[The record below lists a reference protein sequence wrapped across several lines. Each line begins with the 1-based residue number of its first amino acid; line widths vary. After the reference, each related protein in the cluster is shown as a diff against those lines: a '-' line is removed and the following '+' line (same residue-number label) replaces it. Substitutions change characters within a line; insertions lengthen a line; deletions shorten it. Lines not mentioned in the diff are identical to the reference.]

1 MEKTMALGFTETSSS
16 GGGDF
21 LPIMKFS
28 AKDGSFVRQDRHQ
41 GADGHWEKSETE
53 MDLPFKVVMDMDAIE
68 GGVIAFTTTGPDF
81 RFVKVGEPMPIK
93 PSDEHKEGFR
103 IRMYNKEIGLREMSS
118 SSKIVRNQMN
128 DLHDAY
134 LAGKADNPGKVPVIE
149 ITGSDRIQIETKA
162 QGTQTF
168 RSPKWSIAGWVDR
181 PAGLDK
187 AEPAPEPAAVAAPVA
202 ATPSVIEGADLF

>member
-1 MEKTMALGFTETSSS
+1 MALGFTETTSS

-68 GGVIAFTTTGPDF
+68 VGFIAFTTTGPDF
-81 RFVKVGEPMPIK
+81 RFVKVGEPMPVK

-187 AEPAPEPAAVAAPVA
+187 AEPAPEPAVAAPIA
-202 ATPSVIEGADLF
+202 ATPSVVEGADLF

>member
-1 MEKTMALGFTETSSS
+1 MALGFTETSSS

-68 GGVIAFTTTGPDF
+68 VGFIAFTTTGPNF
-81 RFVKVGEPMPIK
+81 RLVKVGEPMPVK

-187 AEPAPEPAAVAAPVA
+187 AEAAPEPAAVAAPIA
-202 ATPSVIEGADLF
+202 ATPSVVEGADLF

>member
-1 MEKTMALGFTETSSS
+1 MALGFQETTSS

-53 MDLPFKVVMDMDAIE
+53 MELPFKVVMDMDAIE
-68 GGVIAFTTTGPDF
+68 VGFIAFTTTGPDF
-81 RFVKVGEPMPIK
+81 RFVQVGEPMPVK

-103 IRMYNKEIGLREMSS
+103 VKMFNKEIGLREMSS

-134 LAGKADNPGKVPVIE
+134 IAGKADNPGKVPVIE

-181 PAGLDK
+181 PAGMDAQAAK
-187 AEPAPEPAAVAAPVA
+187 EPAAAAAPAVA
-202 ATPSVIEGADLF
+202 SPSVVEGADLF

>member
-1 MEKTMALGFTETSSS
+1 MALGFTETTSS

-21 LPIMKFS
+21 LPIIKFS

-68 GGVIAFTTTGPDF
+68 VGFIAFTTTGPDF
-81 RFVKVGEPMPIK
+81 RFVKVGEPMPVK

-187 AEPAPEPAAVAAPVA
+187 AEPAPEPAAVAAPIA
-202 ATPSVIEGADLF
+202 ATPSVVEGADLF

>member
-1 MEKTMALGFTETSSS
+1 MALGFTETSSS

-68 GGVIAFTTTGPDF
+68 VGFIAFTTTGPDF
-81 RFVKVGEPMPIK
+81 RFVKVGEPMPVK

>member
-1 MEKTMALGFTETSSS
+1 MALGFTQTSSS

-41 GADGHWEKSETE
+41 GADGTWEKSETE
-53 MDLPFKVVMDMDAIE
+53 MELPFKVVMDMDAIE
-68 GGVIAFTTTGPDF
+68 VGFIAFTTTGPDF
-81 RFVKVGEPMPIK
+81 RFVKVGEPMPVK

-103 IRMYNKEIGLREMSS
+103 IRMYNKEISLREMSS

-134 LAGKADNPGKVPVIE
+134 LAGKADNPGKMPVIE

-181 PAGLDK
+181 PAGMD
-187 AEPAPEPAAVAAPVA
+187 AQAAPEPAATVAPA
-202 ATPSVIEGADLF
+202 AVVPSVVEGADLF

>member
-1 MEKTMALGFTETSSS
+1 MALGFTETTSS

-68 GGVIAFTTTGPDF
+68 VGFIAFTTTGPDF
-81 RFVKVGEPMPIK
+81 RFVKVGEPMPVK

-128 DLHDAY
+128 NLHDAY

-168 RSPKWSIAGWVDR
+168 RSPKWSISGWVDR

-187 AEPAPEPAAVAAPVA
+187 AEPAPEPAAVAAPIA
-202 ATPSVIEGADLF
+202 ATPSVVEGADLF

>member
-1 MEKTMALGFTETSSS
+1 MALGFTETTSS

-68 GGVIAFTTTGPDF
+68 VGFIAFTTTGPDF
-81 RFVKVGEPMPIK
+81 RLVKVGEPMPIK

-168 RSPKWSIAGWVDR
+168 RSPKWTISGWVDR

-187 AEPAPEPAAVAAPVA
+187 AEAAPEPAAVAAPVA

>member
-1 MEKTMALGFTETSSS
+1 MALGFTETSSS

-41 GADGHWEKSETE
+41 TSEGTWEKSETE
-53 MDLPFKVVMDMDAIE
+53 MELPFKVVMDMDAIE
-68 GGVIAFTTTGPDF
+68 VGFIAFTTTGPDF
-81 RFVKVGEPMPIK
+81 RFVQVGEPMPVK

-134 LAGKADNPGKVPVIE
+134 LAGKADNAGKMPIIE

-181 PAGLDK
+181 PAGMD
-187 AEPAPEPAAVAAPVA
+187 AQAAPEPAAAVAPA
-202 ATPSVIEGADLF
+202 AVVPSAVEGADLF

>member
-1 MEKTMALGFTETSSS
+1 MALGFTETTSS

-41 GADGHWEKSETE
+41 GADGTWEKSETE
-53 MDLPFKVVMDMDAIE
+53 MELPFKVVMDMDAIE
-68 GGVIAFTTTGPDF
+68 VGFIAFTTTGPDF
-81 RFVKVGEPMPIK
+81 RFVKVGEPMPVK

-134 LAGKADNPGKVPVIE
+134 LAGKADNPGKMPIIE

-181 PAGLDK
+181 PAGMD
-187 AEPAPEPAAVAAPVA
+187 AQAAPEPAATVAP
-202 ATPSVIEGADLF
+202 ATVVPSVVEGADLF

>member
-1 MEKTMALGFTETSSS
+1 MALGFTETSSS

-68 GGVIAFTTTGPDF
+68 VGFIAFTTTGPDF
-81 RFVKVGEPMPIK
+81 RFVKVGEPMPVK

-134 LAGKADNPGKVPVIE
+134 LAGKADNPGKVPVVE

>member
-1 MEKTMALGFTETSSS
+1 MEKKMALGFTETTSS

-68 GGVIAFTTTGPDF
+68 VGFIAFTTTGPDF
-81 RFVKVGEPMPIK
+81 RFVKVGEPMPVK

-128 DLHDAY
+128 NLHDAY

-168 RSPKWSIAGWVDR
+168 RSPKWSISGWVDR

-187 AEPAPEPAAVAAPVA
+187 AEPAPEPAAVAAPIA
-202 ATPSVIEGADLF
+202 ATPSVVEGADLF

>member
-28 AKDGSFVRQDRHQ
+28 AKDGSFVRQDRQQ

-68 GGVIAFTTTGPDF
+68 VGFIAFTTTGPDF

-187 AEPAPEPAAVAAPVA
+187 AEAAPEPAAVAAPIA
-202 ATPSVIEGADLF
+202 ATPSVVEGADLF

>member
-1 MEKTMALGFTETSSS
+1 MALGFTETSSS

-68 GGVIAFTTTGPDF
+68 VGFIAFTTTGPDF
-81 RFVKVGEPMPIK
+81 RFVKVGEPMPVK

-103 IRMYNKEIGLREMSS
+103 IRMFNKEIGLREMSS

-128 DLHDAY
+128 DLHDAF
-134 LAGKADNPGKVPVIE
+134 LAGKADNPGKVPVVE

-181 PAGLDK
+181 PAGLD
-187 AEPAPEPAAVAAPVA
+187 APQSAPEPAAVAAPVA
-202 ATPSVIEGADLF
+202 ATPSVVEGADLF

>member
-1 MEKTMALGFTETSSS
+1 MALGFQETTSS

-21 LPIMKFS
+21 LPIIKFS

-53 MDLPFKVVMDMDAIE
+53 MELPFKVVMDMDAIE
-68 GGVIAFTTTGPDF
+68 VGFIAFTTTGPDF

-103 IRMYNKEIGLREMSS
+103 IRMFNKEIGLREMSS

-134 LAGKADNPGKVPVIE
+134 LAGKADNPGKVPVVE

-168 RSPKWSIAGWVDR
+168 RSPKWSIVGWVDR

-187 AEPAPEPAAVAAPVA
+187 AEAAPEPAAVAAPIA
-202 ATPSVIEGADLF
+202 ATPSVVEGADLF

>member
-1 MEKTMALGFTETSSS
+1 MALGFTETTSS

-53 MDLPFKVVMDMDAIE
+53 MELPFKVVMDMDAIE
-68 GGVIAFTTTGPDF
+68 VGFIAFTQTGPDF
-81 RFVKVGEPMPIK
+81 RFVQVGEPLPVK

-103 IRMYNKEIGLREMSS
+103 VRMFNKEIGLREMSS

-181 PAGLDK
+181 PAGLD
-187 AEPAPEPAAVAAPVA
+187 APQSAPEPAAVAAPVA
-202 ATPSVIEGADLF
+202 ATPSVVEGADLF

>member
-1 MEKTMALGFTETSSS
+1 MALGFTETTSS

-28 AKDGSFVRQDRHQ
+28 AKDGPFVRQDRHQ

-68 GGVIAFTTTGPDF
+68 VGFIAFTTTGPDF
-81 RFVKVGEPMPIK
+81 RFVKVGEPMPVK

-168 RSPKWSIAGWVDR
+168 RSPKWSISGWVDR

-187 AEPAPEPAAVAAPVA
+187 AEAAPEPAAVAAPVA

>member
-1 MEKTMALGFTETSSS
+1 MALGFTETSSS

-68 GGVIAFTTTGPDF
+68 VGFIAFTTTGPDF
-81 RFVKVGEPMPIK
+81 RFVKVGEPMPVK

-187 AEPAPEPAAVAAPVA
+187 AEAAPEPAVAAPIA
-202 ATPSVIEGADLF
+202 ATPSVVEGADLF

>member
-1 MEKTMALGFTETSSS
+1 MALGFQETTSS

-68 GGVIAFTTTGPDF
+68 VGFIAFTTTGPDF
-81 RFVKVGEPMPIK
+81 RFVKVGEPMPVK

-187 AEPAPEPAAVAAPVA
+187 AEPAPEPAAVAAPIA
-202 ATPSVIEGADLF
+202 ATPSVVEGADLF